1 MVQHGAVS
9 ERAPKAMHIFVV
21 VPVGC
26 RVGVHGAVI
35 ERVRVYGAVIV
46 RYTSK
51 CVMQASVTSQL
62 CLYDVTVCGAV
73 IVLASLRSG
82 TSQV

>member
-26 RVGVHGAVI
+26 RVGVHGAVV

-46 RYTSK
+46 RYS
-51 CVMQASVTSQL
+51 VMQASVASQL